1 MTDGPDETGG
11 FDRDAGDRRRVGEGR
26 VEERRVGEGRV
37 GARRVGEHRVHGVG
51 VDDATRC
58 VHYDTDR
65 DVVAIRFACCDR
77 YYPCHACHDAVTDH
91 DPERVPRE
99 AFEAPAVLCGACGV
113 ELSVATYLDADH
125 ACPACDHE
133 FNPGCATHADL
144 YFDV

>member
-1 MTDGPDETGG
+1 MTDVPAGAGGPDS
-11 FDRDAGDRRRVGEGR
+11 DAAECCWVGQYRVY
-26 VEERRVGEGRV
+26 
-37 GARRVGEHRVHGVG
+37 GVG

-91 DPERVPRE
+91 DSERVPRE
-99 AFEAPAVLCGACGV
+99 AFADPAVLCGACGTT
-113 ELSVATYLDADH
+113 LSVPTYLDADH
-125 ACPACDHE
+125 ACPACEHP